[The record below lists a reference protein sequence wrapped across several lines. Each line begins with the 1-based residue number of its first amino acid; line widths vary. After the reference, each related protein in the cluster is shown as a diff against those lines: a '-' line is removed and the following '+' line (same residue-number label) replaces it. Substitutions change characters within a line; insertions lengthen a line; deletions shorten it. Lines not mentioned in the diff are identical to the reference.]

1 MNPEN
6 HHPSAAMS
14 AMPAVPDFRPLQTAL
29 CDAGARAL
37 HAMVPLALTLSLYR
51 SVAAMARALRQ
62 ARADAGLSLGLTPDL
77 IALLAVVRDAA
88 CEHLTDPSLPHEIA
102 IQLHRAIGA
111 LARAAHLAR
120 PEPEQR
126 ETTCATIPL
135 QPGEPPIPN
144 AGPSPVPEQRET
156 ACATIPLQPGE
167 PPIPNNGS
175 PPEDEQRETACPT
188 IPLQPGEPPIDTCR
202 RRGGE
207 EPTTPL
213 QPGEP
218 PIPNNRPL
226 PDDEPISPKSA
237 WRNDH
242 TDPRDKAAHERLKI
256 VLEDRVWIHARK
268 EAQRLIAEKAARFAT
283 GNQNGADAPDP
294 ARLTRP
300 AARSS

>member
-51 SVAAMARALRQ
+51 SVTAMARALRQ

-135 QPGEPPIPN
+135 QPGEPPTPN
-144 AGPSPVPEQRET
+144 NGSPPVPEQRET
-156 ACATIPLQPGE
+156 E
-167 PPIPNNGS
+167 S
-175 PPEDEQRETACPT
+175 PTT
-188 IPLQPGEPPIDTCR
+188 PLQPGEPPIDTCR